1 MAFAAPIKTSAGI
14 TLPFDLKEASVEA
27 ASMTTAIVAHI
38 LRGIDCMSYK
48 VSTGFA
54 VGSSKK
60 LDLESDKWW
69 LLISFDT
76 PKNAKPTWEED
87 IIRDLMSRLG
97 LPVSEACRPIDRA
110 STKLQA
116 QDGEK
121 SSRMAR
127 IKSKIRTMQQT
138 SRLNTLKSRLDSL
151 TLHHEKTVRVYDD
164 IPFLLS
170 YGAHDADFAI
180 FDELCRHLQAGGE
193 TRLCGFAFTLRELQ
207 TWDRIDE
214 RLDRVSSLFC
224 IVVLKVAT
232 FSPYSD
238 HSCSGVEWRSAS
250 ISQYR
255 KCSVHTFSSIAM

>member
-1 MAFAAPIKTSAGI
+1 MPFATPIKTSAGI
-14 TLPFDLKEASVEA
+14 TLPFDLKEASVET
-27 ASMTTAIVAHI
+27 ASMTTAIVAHT
-38 LRGIDCMSYK
+38 LRGMDCMSYK

-60 LDLESDKWW
+60 LDLASNKWW

-87 IIRDLMSRLG
+87 IIRDLMTRLG
-97 LPVSEACRPIDRA
+97 LPVSEAIPPIDRE
-110 STKLQA
+110 STQLQA
-116 QDGEK
+116 QDGEQ

-127 IKSKIRTMQQT
+127 IRSKIRTMQQT

-180 FDELCRHLQAGGE
+180 YDELCRHLQAGGE

-214 RLDRVSSLFC
+214 RLG
-224 IVVLKVAT
+224 IV
-232 FSPYSD
+232 
-238 HSCSGVEWRSAS
+238 WRSKKSRPTAPNRTRTAT
-250 ISQYR
+250 ILGL
-255 KCSVHTFSSIAM
+255 